1 MIEKEFIV
9 KPDQV
14 DFTIGNIVNSID
26 KGYKLQKM
34 EEEKLDIEQRLEYSD
49 SIIMKPDY
57 QREYRSS
64 VEEESSLIE
73 SILVGI
79 PIPPVFLCSTRIKGA
94 QSLNVV
100 DGQHP
105 NYTASSTNSKE
116 IMKLVNSFG
125 KND

>member
-57 QREYRSS
+57 SDE
-64 VEEESSLIE
+64 
-73 SILVGI
+73 
-79 PIPPVFLCSTRIKGA
+79 
-94 QSLNVV
+94 
-100 DGQHP
+100 H
-105 NYTASSTNSKE
+105 
-116 IMKLVNSFG
+116 
-125 KND
+125 